1 MLLPDAVVAT
11 NRFWEKPMSE
21 DDIELDLQWRA
32 RFGEPLPILNSAEIV
47 RKILADV
54 EVPPGRPCQTH
65 L

>member
-1 MLLPDAVVAT
+1 MLLPDAVMPPSQF
-11 NRFWEKPMSE
+11 REKPMSE

-54 EVPPGRPCQTH
+54 DVPPGRQFQNH

>member
-1 MLLPDAVVAT
+1 
-11 NRFWEKPMSE
+11 MSE

-54 EVPPGRPCQTH
+54 EVPPGRPCQTR